1 MAIRS
6 LKVVSSKHRG
16 LVHTLKSP
24 DAMDGFSCLFASVS
38 LTQAENIQEDGIP
51 FEELPLPDLPV
62 GKTVG
67 TFSWMTV
74 ETGRSSSLLQCLL
87 QAGGAGCCEKSDWA
101 NHTGKPE
108 TSTPPWSLHSSCL
121 QDSTLSSC
129 HDFSQDGLYPI
140 RQTKQS
146 LSIICWL
153 LIVVFI

>member
-6 LKVVSSKHRG
+6 LKVVASKHRG

-24 DAMDGFSCLFASVS
+24 DTMDGSGCLFASVS
-38 LTQAENIQEDGIP
+38 LTQAETIQEDGIP
-51 FEELPLPDLPV
+51 FEVLPLSNLPV
-62 GKTVG
+62 GKMMG

-101 NHTGKPE
+101 KHRGKPE
-108 TSTPPWSLHSSCL
+108 TSIPPWSLYHSCL
-121 QDSTLSSC
+121 PDSTLSPC

-140 RQTKQS
+140 GQTKQS
-146 LSIICWL
+146 LSIICWYWS
-153 LIVVFI
+153 